1 MTNTNT
7 IVVHSGLRPGE
18 LIIGHSD
25 GSDTVF
31 LPPLNYAYR
40 FTIVKNSDMAEW
52 AISRTQLSNGTIEA
66 LLKFT
71 SLEAA
76 EKALAELHQALLE
89 PATEPAP
96 APSEREREIKPTD
109 VFSKTGKRFIIIA
122 TAIVIGVILFYM
134 SSRSDEESNEVI
146 ETTQSIP
153 TPVSNVEAEP
163 YISPTAPP
171 APMPASPGEALLL
184 QIGGGS
190 QAPGPSQPSPVQQP
204 LTPQA
209 PPATPGDGLLQQIQ
223 GR

>member
-1 MTNTNT
+1 MNNSNT
-7 IVVHSGLRPGE
+7 ILVHTGLRQGE
-18 LIIGHSD
+18 LIIGHAD

-40 FTIVKNSDMAEW
+40 FTIVKNSDIDEW

-71 SLEAA
+71 SLESA
-76 EKALAELHQALLE
+76 ENALTELHQALLE
-89 PATEPAP
+89 PAPEPVTP
-96 APSEREREIKPTD
+96 VKERSIKFTD
-109 VFSKTGKRFIIIA
+109 LPLRTIAII
-122 TAIVIGVILFYM
+122 TAFAVAIGVILFM
-134 SSRSDEESNEVI
+134 GIVSQNDNSDDGQAMLTQDTPAPSSAA
-146 ETTQSIP
+146 ETET
-153 TPVSNVEAEP
+153 

-184 QIGGGS
+184 QIGGGA

-204 LTPQA
+204 ITPQA
-209 PPATPGDGLLQQIQ
+209 PPGTPGDGLLQQIQ